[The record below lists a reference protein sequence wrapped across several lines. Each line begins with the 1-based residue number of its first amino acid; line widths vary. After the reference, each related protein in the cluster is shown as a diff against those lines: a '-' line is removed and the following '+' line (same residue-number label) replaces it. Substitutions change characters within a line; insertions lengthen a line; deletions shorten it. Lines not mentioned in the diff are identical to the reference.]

1 MKSIRLTL
9 CALLVAGV
17 VQGADAPLRLTH
29 RQALQLGAANL
40 LQARIAREVRDQ
52 IRAFPEAELGAFDWT
67 LAGSV
72 ADARLEA
79 GSWNPRFSG
88 LNSLYLTDLNTTE
101 ALRSASLGLSKLDA
115 IGGTVSLTF
124 NAGYSSTNALVNNQ
138 LLSGGPPA
146 AFAFG
151 TLNPYSG
158 SMSLSYTQPLLRG
171 FGRDAAEARLRASVE
186 QAKGADETFRGR
198 MMDLL
203 TLVDNLYWN
212 QVYAQQNLDNKQIA
226 RQLAL
231 AHLEEA
237 RERVK
242 SGMLAPVELPQVE
255 ATVAE
260 LDKEVLGAQAMLAN
274 ARAALVENLFPD
286 AGDRPGVLIP
296 VDAPGVGPQ
305 PVPLEE
311 ARRSALAHR
320 PELSTA
326 GYALAA
332 NRALEKAAHNAAL
345 PQLDSQ
351 VAVLRDTSTHN
362 DAGAVWNDLS
372 QGRYPGYYL
381 GLSFSYPFG
390 NRARRARL
398 SQAQAATR
406 SSEFLVQDTRTA
418 VGLDVEQAYTG
429 LTTARKEVEAADKAL
444 AFRRESLDAEM
455 SKLDNGMSTSFF
467 VLQRQAELDQART
480 ADLEARIL
488 AEKARTNLARAM
500 GTLVATVDG
509 SGW

>member
-1 MKSIRLTL
+1 MTRHRLTL
-9 CALLVAGV
+9 CSILVAGV
-17 VQGADAPLRLTH
+17 VQAAPSTPLRLTH

-52 IRAFPEAELGAFDWT
+52 IRTFPEAERGAFDWT
-67 LAGSV
+67 LAGS
-72 ADARLEA
+72 LSEA
-79 GSWNPRFSG
+79 KVEGGSLNPRFSG
-88 LNSLYLTDLNTTE
+88 LDSLYLTSLDTTQ
-101 ALRSASLGLSKLDA
+101 ALRQGSLGLSKLDA

-124 NAGYSSTNALVNNQ
+124 NSGYNNSNYLVNNQ
-138 LLSGGPPA
+138 TLPLGA
-146 AFAFG
+146 AAALAYG
-151 TLNPYSG
+151 TTNPYSG

-171 FGRDAAEARLRASVE
+171 FGRDAAQARLRAALE
-186 QAKGADETFRGR
+186 QAKGADESLRGR

-212 QVYAQQNLDNKQIA
+212 QVYAQQNLDNKKIA
-226 RQLAL
+226 QQLAM
-231 AHLEEA
+231 AHLDED
-237 RERVK
+237 RDRVK
-242 SGMLAPVELPQVE
+242 SGMLAPIELPQVE

-260 LDKEVLGAQAMLAN
+260 LDKQVLSAQALLAN
-274 ARAALVENLFPD
+274 AKAALVENLFPD
-286 AGDRPGVLIP
+286 SGDRPDAMIL
-296 VDAPGVGPQ
+296 VDAPGVGPA
-305 PVPLEE
+305 PVALEE

-332 NRALEKAAHNAAL
+332 NRALEKAAHNATL

-351 VAVLRDTSTHN
+351 IAVLRDTSTHT
-362 DAGAVWNDLS
+362 DVGAVWNDMA
-372 QGRYPGYYL
+372 QNRFPGYYV
-381 GLSFSYPFG
+381 GLSFSYPIG
-390 NRARRARL
+390 NRARQARL

-406 SSEFLVQDTRTA
+406 SAEFLVKDTRTS
-418 VGLDVEQAYTG
+418 VGLDVEQAYTD

-444 AFRRESLDAEM
+444 AFRQESLDAEM

-500 GTLVATVDG
+500 GTLVESVD
-509 SGW
+509 